1 MKVAVFSDVQ
11 ANIQAME
18 EAVAL
23 IDTWQPDLVAT
34 AGDLVNRGPDND
46 RCVALFAE
54 RARREGWLAVRGNH
68 EAWISRWRRAGP
80 RSAQEREMFA
90 FTDWACRQLGEL
102 VGVID
107 HWPDHLCFDA
117 PGAEPGS
124 GVDRWG
130 ANRWVHIAHGTLAG
144 NRDGVSART
153 SDESL
158 RGKLP
163 PDLALYI
170 TGHTHKVHQ
179 RRIFGMELVNVG
191 SVGSPFDDDPRG
203 SLGLFSFHHGR
214 WHSEIRR
221 FSYDRALT
229 ARRFEESG
237 FLDQGGPLARVIF
250 AEWRQARPLLAYWR
264 HQYEAA
270 VMAGEVDLQQSVD
283 HFMRDHQSAHDA

>member
-11 ANIQAME
+11 ANIQAFE

-23 IDTWQPDLVAT
+23 IDAWQPDLVAT

-46 RCVALFAE
+46 RCVALFDQ
-54 RARREGWLAVRGNH
+54 RQRRDGWLAVRGNH
-68 EAWISRWRRAGP
+68 ETWVTRWSHEGP
-80 RSAQEREMFA
+80 RSAQELEMFA
-90 FTDWACRQLGEL
+90 FTDWACRQLGDL
-102 VGVID
+102 VTALD

-117 PGAEPGS
+117 PGDQPG
-124 GVDRWG
+124 VG
-130 ANRWVHIAHGTLAG
+130 ADHWVHVAHGTLAG

-158 RGKLP
+158 QGKLP
-163 PDLALYI
+163 ADLALYI

-179 RRIFGMELVNVG
+179 RRIFGMDLVNVG
-191 SVGSPFDDDPRG
+191 SVGSPFDEDPRG

-221 FSYDRALT
+221 FAYDREQT
-229 ARRFEESG
+229 TRRFEESG
-237 FLDQGGPLARVIF
+237 FLDQGGPLAQVIF
-250 AEWRQARPLLAYWR
+250 AEWQQARPLLAYWR

-283 HFMRDHQSAHDA
+283 NFMRDHQ